1 MRGEVALTRRRA
13 IPLVLAVTWC
23 ATITSARAGQTI
35 RISVSSTG
43 EQSNSEATKHSTIS
57 GDGMKTAFASTA
69 SNLVSAD
76 TNGATDIF
84 LRDCAAGTTTRVSV
98 STDGSQA
105 NGASDFPA
113 FSTDGRFVAFESAA
127 ANLVA
132 DDTNGK
138 TDIFV
143 RDLVT
148 QTTTRV
154 SKASNGDQ
162 ADNDSYRPTLSQDGR
177 YVVFASLAGNLVP
190 DDTNA
195 VNDIFVHDRQTQQT
209 ERVSIASD
217 AEQADQYSWRPQ
229 VSGDGRFVAFESLAT
244 NLVPDDTNDAIDI
257 FVHDRDTD
265 QTQRVNLGPGGAQAT
280 SGSSAC
286 SVSADGRFVAF
297 ESAAGNLVPDD
308 TNGYPDVFVHDR
320 DTGITARVSVCSDGQ
335 ETHGASWGSSI
346 SADGRFVAFDGP
358 VSDLVPDDTNG
369 VRDVFVHDRH
379 TAVTTRVSVAS
390 NGQQADGHSLWPH
403 LSADGRFVVFASEAT
418 NLVPDDTNGPG
429 EPGRDAFLHDR
440 AGDLAGDLDADNDV
454 DLDDLALLA
463 QALTGPNVPTDRFAA
478 DLDGDGDCDVED
490 FRRLAAAFSGPM

>member
-1 MRGEVALTRRRA
+1 MALIRCGT
-13 IPLVLAVTWC
+13 IWSVLAVTWC
-23 ATITSARAGQTI
+23 ATVAGARAGQTT
-35 RISVSSTG
+35 RISVSSAG
-43 EQSNSEATKHSTIS
+43 DQSNNQATKHTAIS
-57 GDGMKTAFASTA
+57 GDGMKAAFASTA
-69 SNLVSAD
+69 SNLVSGD

-98 STDGSQA
+98 ATDGSQA
-105 NGASDFPA
+105 TGASDFPA

-127 ANLVA
+127 ANLVT

-143 RDLVT
+143 RDLLAH
-148 QTTTRV
+148 TTTRV
-154 SKASNGDQ
+154 SAASNGDQ
-162 ADNDSYRPTLSQDGR
+162 ADNSSYRPVLSQDGR

-190 DDTNA
+190 DDTNSMH
-195 VNDIFVHDRQTQQT
+195 DIFVHDRQTQQT
-209 ERVSIASD
+209 QRVSIASD
-217 AEQADQYSWRPQ
+217 GQQADEYSWRPQ
-229 VSGDGRFVAFESLAT
+229 ISGDGRFIAFESRAT
-244 NLVPDDTNDAIDI
+244 TLVPDDTNGKMDI
-257 FVHDRDTD
+257 FVHDRNTN
-265 QTQRVNLGPGGAQAT
+265 QTQRVNIGPGGSQAT
-280 SGSSAC
+280 SDSSAC
-286 SVSADGRFVAF
+286 SISAEGRYVAF

-308 TNGYPDVFVHDR
+308 TNLYPDVFVHDR

-346 SADGRFVAFDGP
+346 SADGRFVTFDGP

-390 NGQQADGHSLWPH
+390 SGQQADGHSLWPH

-418 NLVPDDTNGPG
+418 DLVPDDTNGPG